1 MFVRRVCGSA
11 HALGNVTGVTV
22 TVLVGKR
29 TVAGLLQL
37 RKYALC
43 SLALVWVLGLGLVII
58 GSDLI
63 RLADFIFR
71 EEQRMKPA

>member
-1 MFVRRVCGSA
+1 M
-11 HALGNVTGVTV
+11 TGVTV

-63 RLADFIFR
+63 RLADFYI
-71 EEQRMKPA
+71 